1 MQTRK
6 STEGSSCVVGVP
18 GPFEGIL
25 LIEVARNCGYAARFR
40 PGSLTR
46 IEVRATEDQL
56 DGMADKMVPAIRLFA
71 LRRWEAIA
79 EAVHAVGGEPTQTL
93 LNSLA
98 RARRRVEALCTTD
111 GRQDEQEDP
120 SNN

>member
-1 MQTRK
+1 MQARK
-6 STEGSSCVVGVP
+6 STEGSSCIVGVP

-25 LIEVARNCGYAARFR
+25 LMEVARNCGYPARFQ

-46 IEVRATEDQL
+46 IEIRATEDQL
-56 DGMADKMVPAIRLFA
+56 DGMADRLTRAIRLFS
-71 LRRWEAIA
+71 LRRWEALA

-98 RARRRVEALCTTD
+98 RARRRVEAFSTTD
-111 GRQDEQEDP
+111 EGQDEQEDP

>member
-25 LIEVARNCGYAARFR
+25 LIEVARNCGYPARFR
-40 PGSLTR
+40 PGSLMR
-46 IEVRATEDQL
+46 IEVRASEAQL
-56 DGMADKMVPAIRLFA
+56 NCMADKLARAIHLFS
-71 LRRWEAIA
+71 LRRWEALA
-79 EAVHAVGGEPTQTL
+79 EVVHAVGGEPTQPL
-93 LNSLA
+93 LNTLA
-98 RARRRVEALCTTD
+98 RARRRAEAFSTTD
-111 GRQDEQEDP
+111 EGRDEQEEQ

>member
-6 STEGSSCVVGVP
+6 SSESGFCVVGVS

-25 LIEVARNCGYAARFR
+25 LIEVARNCGFPARFR

-56 DGMADKMVPAIRLFA
+56 NGMADKLVPAIRLFD
-71 LRRWEAIA
+71 LRRLEAIA
-79 EAVHAVGGEPTQTL
+79 ETVHAVGGEPTHNL
-93 LNSLA
+93 LKLLG
-98 RARRRVEALCTTD
+98 RARRRVEAFSTID
-111 GRQDEQEDP
+111 EGQDEQDDP

>member
-18 GPFEGIL
+18 GPFEGVL
-25 LIEVARNCGYAARFR
+25 LIEVARNCGYPARFR

-46 IEVRATEDQL
+46 VEVRASEDQL
-56 DGMADKMVPAIRLFA
+56 QGISSKLAQAIRLFA

-79 EAVHAVGGEPTQTL
+79 EAVLAVGGEPTQTL
-93 LNSLA
+93 LNTLA
-98 RARRRVEALCTTD
+98 RAQKRVEALANSAE
-111 GRQDEQEDP
+111 EQNEEIDP

>member
-25 LIEVARNCGYAARFR
+25 LIEVARNCGYPARFR

-46 IEVRATEDQL
+46 IEVRASEDQL
-56 DGMADKMVPAIRLFA
+56 NGMADKLALAIHLFG
-71 LRRWEAIA
+71 LRRWEAVA
-79 EAVHAVGGEPTQTL
+79 EAVHAVGGEPTQNL
-93 LNSLA
+93 LKVLA
-98 RARRRVEALCTTD
+98 RARRRVEAFSTTAEE
-111 GRQDEQEDP
+111 RDEQADP